1 MNLTLSRVQLDP
13 DVTIGRL
20 LVNGAFEC
28 WTCEDT
34 VRSGPKVYG
43 QTAIPGG
50 TYPVVVTRS
59 QRFKRDLPLLV
70 GVPGFEGIRIH
81 PGNTAADTEGCIL
94 PGLDRLPK
102 GVGRSRL
109 AFDALFA
116 KICAAREAGETVT
129 IYVEG

>member
-1 MNLTLSRVQLDP
+1 MKLTLTRAQLDP

-20 LVNGAFEC
+20 LVDGAFEC

-34 VRSGPKVYG
+34 VREPGVKIPGK
-43 QTAIPGG
+43 TAIPAGA
-50 TYPVVVTRS
+50 YPVVVTPS
-59 QRFKRDLPLLV
+59 PRFKRDLPLLV

-94 PGLDRLPK
+94 PGLDRMPK
-102 GVGRSRL
+102 GVGRSRM

-116 KICAAREAGETVT
+116 KIQTARARGETVT
-129 IYVEG
+129 IEVS